1 MKKIIINLCPTGVIP
16 SKTMTPNVPIS
27 PIEIANEV
35 YQLYLLGVQMV
46 HIHARD
52 NDGENTNDKNVY
64 REIIKLIREKCPDII
79 ICASLTGR
87 VNNTFESRSDVL
99 NLEKEYLPDMGSLTL
114 SSLNFVQNASI
125 NSPDMIMKLLKKM
138 NSVGVKPE
146 LEVFDVGM
154 INYAKYLISKGL
166 LKPPYYFNIILG
178 NLFSAQNNPSDLSS
192 LISALPSNSYF
203 SIGGIGNYQL
213 GSNIAGVLYADGI
226 RLGLEDNLYF
236 DSARTTLA
244 SNKSLVERIKN
255 ICYQYERPLYT
266 PRELRELLFPY

>member
-16 SKTMTPNVPIS
+16 IKTMNPNVPIT
-27 PIEIANEV
+27 PLEIANEV
-35 YQLYLLGVQMV
+35 YELYTLGVQMV

-64 REIIKLIREKCPDII
+64 KEIIKLIREKCQDII

-87 VNNTFESRSDVL
+87 INNTFESRSDVL
-99 NLEKEYLPDMGSLTL
+99 DLENEYLPDMGSLTL
-114 SSLNFVQNASI
+114 SSLNFVQNASV
-125 NSPDMIMKLLKKM
+125 NSPDMIMKLLEKM
-138 NSVGVKPE
+138 NNVGVKPE

-154 INYAKYLISKGL
+154 INFAKYLISKGL

-192 LISALPSNSYF
+192 LISALPINSYF

-213 GSNIAGVLYADGI
+213 GSNLAGVLYADGVRI
-226 RLGLEDNLYF
+226 GLEDNMYF
-236 DSARTTLA
+236 NSSRTIIA
-244 SNKSLVERIKN
+244 SNKSLVERIKTL
-255 ICYQYERPLYT
+255 CELYERPLYT
-266 PRELRELLFPY
+266 PRELREILFPY